1 MSSYCLSILN
11 LLWIWQRKSLF
22 AFSNSKREHISIFSL
37 NQIKYD
43 WLSRRPVSAVK
54 GCSLPKTTLT
64 PRCLHG
70 CFSRSHALWF
80 SVNHGQHE
88 HAHQDWSSP
97 ILCFHTA
104 HGNAELSASAPG
116 ILPFFFPLFTS
127 FLSLLVLFLP
137 QTVSTSAFVTCIPF
151 LSFLHPLK
159 LPSSQPP
166 FNFISFKHIFK
177 SRFYSWGKK
186 TKTSKTTQRICL
198 SLTCFLSIMI
208 IFCKCHISF
217 FCISKRCVYTPHFS
231 LSLHPLMGI

>member
-11 LLWIWQRKSLF
+11 LLWIWQRKSSF

-97 ILCFHTA
+97 ILSVF
-104 HGNAELSASAPG
+104 
-116 ILPFFFPLFTS
+116 ILPMETQN
-127 FLSLLVLFLP
+127 SLLQHP
-137 QTVSTSAFVTCIPF
+137 ESY
-151 LSFLHPLK
+151 LSFFHCL
-159 LPSSQPP
+159 LPSSPCW
-166 FNFISFKHIFK
+166 FSSFLKR
-177 SRFYSWGKK
+177 SPLLLSW
-186 TKTSKTTQRICL
+186 L
-198 SLTCFLSIMI
+198 VF
-208 IFCKCHISF
+208 
-217 FCISKRCVYTPHFS
+217 HFS
-231 LSLHPLMGI
+231 LSSILWSSPPHSRPSISFGSSIYLNLDSTDEVKKQKQVKPHKEFVFLWLVFLA